1 MEVADDDDRDDDDDD
16 IYDSVTIITDIINRV
31 NNNRTIHKLESV
43 DDGVDGCAGAFDGV
57 GVGDCG
63 GGDKNDVYDV
73 DVGWYIFS
81 GFEMEFDIDVVYAVG
96 VYEYMDV

>member
-16 IYDSVTIITDIINRV
+16 IYDSIIIITDIINRV

-43 DDGVDGCAGAFDGV
+43 DDDGCACAFDGV
-57 GVGDCG
+57 GACG

-73 DVGWYIFS
+73 DVGWCIFS
-81 GFEMEFDIDVVYAVG
+81 GFEIDFDIDVVCADG